1 MIARAANKPLERMAG
16 VNRRRLVLTA
26 PSAAALS
33 TSVALGQG
41 VTVEATRTSVPQYVG
56 ALTIMRRQADW
67 VLQEVTALLDAQERD
82 DEEWRIDVLAPF
94 AVVEAMRQ
102 SGRTIVPPGKY
113 ANAHANWLDV
123 VDALGAAGLHL
134 RTGVLDDNERSFDL
148 ATGAMDRAQNRLD
161 EVDAVVPRR
170 VGRTI

>member
-1 MIARAANKPLERMAG
+1 

-26 PSAAALS
+26 SSAAALS
-33 TSVALGQG
+33 TTVALGQDTS
-41 VTVEATRTSVPQYVG
+41 VQAARTSVPQYVG

-67 VLQEVTALLDAQERD
+67 VLQEVTELLDGQDRD
-82 DEEWRIDVLAPF
+82 NEEWRIDVLAPF
-94 AVVEAMRQ
+94 AVVDALRQ

-113 ANAHANWLDV
+113 TDAHAQWLDV
-123 VDALGAAGLHL
+123 VDELGAAGLHL
-134 RTGVLDDNERSFDL
+134 RTGAMDDNDRSFDL
-148 ATGAMDRAQNRLD
+148 TTAAMDRARRRLD

>member
-1 MIARAANKPLERMAG
+1 

-26 PSAAALS
+26 SSAAALS
-33 TSVALGQG
+33 TTVALGQD
-41 VTVEATRTSVPQYVG
+41 TSVEAARTSVPQYVG

-67 VLQEVTALLDAQERD
+67 VLQEVTELLDVQVRD

-94 AVVEAMRQ
+94 AVVDALRQ

-113 ANAHANWLDV
+113 TDAHAQWLDV
-123 VDALGAAGLHL
+123 VDELGAAGIHL

-148 ATGAMDRAQNRLD
+148 ATAAMDRARRWLD

-170 VGRTI
+170 IGRTI

>member
-1 MIARAANKPLERMAG
+1 

-26 PSAAALS
+26 SSAAALS
-33 TSVALGQG
+33 TTVALGQDTS
-41 VTVEATRTSVPQYVG
+41 VQAARTSVPQYVG

-67 VLQEVTALLDAQERD
+67 VLQEVTELLDGQDRD
-82 DEEWRIDVLAPF
+82 NEEWRIDVLAPF
-94 AVVEAMRQ
+94 AVVDALRQ

-113 ANAHANWLDV
+113 TDAHAQWLDV
-123 VDALGAAGLHL
+123 VDELGAAGLHL

-148 ATGAMDRAQNRLD
+148 ATAAMDRARRWLD

>member
-1 MIARAANKPLERMAG
+1 
-16 VNRRRLVLTA
+16 VNRRRLVLTTS
-26 PSAAALS
+26 SAAALS
-33 TSVALGQG
+33 TTVALGQG
-41 VTVEATRTSVPQYVG
+41 TSVEAARTSVPQYVG

-67 VLQEVTALLDAQERD
+67 VLQEVTERLDTQDRD

-94 AVVEAMRQ
+94 AVVDALRQ

-113 ANAHANWLDV
+113 TDAHAQWLDV
-123 VDALGAAGLHL
+123 VDELGAAGLHL
-134 RTGVLDDNERSFDL
+134 RTGVLDDTERSFDL
-148 ATGAMDRAQNRLD
+148 ATAAMDRARRWLD

>member
-1 MIARAANKPLERMAG
+1 M
-16 VNRRRLVLTA
+16 NRRRLVLTA
-26 PSAAALS
+26 SSAAALS
-33 TSVALGQG
+33 TAVALGQDTS
-41 VTVEATRTSVPQYVG
+41 VQAARTSVPQYVG

-67 VLQEVTALLDAQERD
+67 VLQEVTEQLDTQDRD

-94 AVVEAMRQ
+94 AVVDALRQ

-113 ANAHANWLDV
+113 TDAHAQWLDV
-123 VDALGAAGLHL
+123 VDELGAAGLHL

-148 ATGAMDRAQNRLD
+148 ATAAMDRARSRLD

-170 VGRTI
+170 VGRSI

>member
-1 MIARAANKPLERMAG
+1 MIASTDRRLERRAA
-16 VNRRRLVLTA
+16 VNRRRLIFTA
-26 PSAAALS
+26 PSAAAIA
-33 TSVALGQG
+33 TAVALGQG
-41 VTVEATRTSVPQYVG
+41 TTVEAARTSVPQYVG

-67 VLQEVTALLDAQERD
+67 VLQEVAGLLDAQARD

-94 AVVEAMRQ
+94 AVVDALRQ

-113 ANAHANWLDV
+113 AEAHATWLDV

-134 RTGVLDDNERSFDL
+134 RTGVLDDTERSFAL
-148 ATGAMDRAQNRLD
+148 ATEALDRARSRLE

>member
-1 MIARAANKPLERMAG
+1 

-26 PSAAALS
+26 SSAAALS
-33 TSVALGQG
+33 TTVALGQDTS
-41 VTVEATRTSVPQYVG
+41 VQAARTSVPQYVG

-67 VLQEVTALLDAQERD
+67 VLQEVTELLDGQDRD
-82 DEEWRIDVLAPF
+82 NEEWRIDVLAPF
-94 AVVEAMRQ
+94 AVVDALRQ

-113 ANAHANWLDV
+113 TDAHAQWLDV
-123 VDALGAAGLHL
+123 VDELGAAGLHL

-148 ATGAMDRAQNRLD
+148 ATAAMDRARRWLD

-170 VGRTI
+170 IGRTI